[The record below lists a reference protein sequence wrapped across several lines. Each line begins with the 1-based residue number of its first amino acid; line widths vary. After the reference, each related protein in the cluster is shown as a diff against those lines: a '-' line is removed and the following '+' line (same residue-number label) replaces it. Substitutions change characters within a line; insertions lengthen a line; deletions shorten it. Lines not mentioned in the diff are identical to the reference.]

1 MMTLSAAG
9 LAFVEARESFRAHAY
24 PDSTGVPTVGYG
36 STGPDVH
43 LGMTVTLGWATIR
56 LARDLGA
63 AVSCVNQHVST
74 CLALTQ
80 GEFDALC
87 DFAYNCGLGAFE
99 HSTLLLKL
107 DTGDFVG
114 AEAEFQKWDK
124 AGGRTLVGLANRRK
138 AEAQM
143 FAKGAA

>member
-1 MMTLSAAG
+1 MMQLSSAG
-9 LAFVEARESFRAHAY
+9 LAFVEAREAFRDHAY

-36 STGPDVH
+36 STGPDIH
-43 LGMTVTLGWATIR
+43 LGMTVTQAWASAR
-56 LARDLGA
+56 LARDMGA

-74 CLALTQ
+74 CLTLAQ

-87 DFAYNCGLGAFE
+87 DFAYNCGLHAFE

-124 AGGRTLVGLANRRK
+124 AGGRTLAGLERRRL
-138 AEAQM
+138 AEAKM
-143 FAKGAA
+143 FAGIAA

>member
-1 MMTLSAAG
+1 MMTLSSAG

-24 PDSTGVPTVGYG
+24 PDATGIPTVGYG
-36 STGPDVH
+36 STGPDIH
-43 LGMTVTLGWATIR
+43 LGMIVTQGWAAIR
-56 LARDLGA
+56 LARDMGA

-99 HSTLLLKL
+99 HSTLLRKL
-107 DTGDFVG
+107 DTGDFAG
-114 AEAEFQKWDK
+114 AAAEFAKWDK
-124 AGGRTLVGLANRRK
+124 AGGRTLAGLEARRL
-138 AEAQM
+138 AEAKM
-143 FAKGAA
+143 FDGGAA

>member
-1 MMTLSAAG
+1 MMQLSPTG
-9 LAFVEARESFRAHAY
+9 LAFVEARESFRSRAY
-24 PDSTGVPTVGYG
+24 PDSTGIPTVGYG

-43 LGMTVTLGWATIR
+43 LGLTVTHAWASAR
-56 LARDLGA
+56 LARDMGA

-74 CLALTQ
+74 CLTLTQ
-80 GEFDALC
+80 GEFDSLC
-87 DFAYNCGLGAFE
+87 DLAYNIGLGAFE

-138 AEAQM
+138 AEEQM